1 MIERKFVAG
10 KLKELQIQKFMGKHI
25 GKGKYSYFEIKK
37 TPLGEKVIIHTS
49 RPGLVVGKKGENIN
63 LLTQAL
69 KNRFKLENP
78 QIEVVEVERADL
90 DAQTMAEHIV
100 NILERFGPKR
110 FKSVGYKTLQRI
122 IDAGAM
128 GAEIIIGGRGVPSS
142 RARSWRFYGGY
153 LKKSGDISESLV
165 LKGQSVANLKS
176 GSVGVKVKIMLP
188 DTPLP
193 DKIKINEPETE
204 IKVEEVIETEGK
216 EEKPKKE
223 TAKKKDVKK
232 KAGKKKAVKKK
243 AVKKAK
249 KKETKE
255 EKPKVEE
262 KKPIVKEKEE
272 DKKENK
278 DGKDKA

>member
-10 KLKELQIQKFMGKHI
+10 KLKELQIQNFMAKQI

-37 TPLGEKVIIHTS
+37 TPLGEKVVIHTS

-78 QIEVVEVERADL
+78 QIEVVEVENADL

-142 RARSWRFYGGY
+142 RARSWRFYAGY

-176 GSVGVKVKIMLP
+176 GSVGIKVKIMLP

-204 IKVEEVIETEGK
+204 IQVEEVVETEEK
-216 EEKPKKE
+216 EEKKE
-223 TAKKKDVKK
+223 TKKKVKK
-232 KAGKKKAVKKK
+232 KATKKKAVKKK
-243 AVKKAK
+243 TVKKAK
-249 KKETKE
+249 KKETKKEKKE

-262 KKPIVKEKEE
+262 KKEVPKEEKKEENKEK
-272 DKKENK
+272 K
-278 DGKDKA
+278 